1 MKETGLDCEVLFLD
15 SSTSVLVKR
24 YKETRRSHPLSG
36 NGRVDEGIERERA
49 LLRPIKKRADYIL
62 DTSQMLTRELRQEL
76 AKIFLQNKDYKSLFV
91 TVLSFGFKYGIP
103 NDADLVFD
111 VRFLPNPYYI
121 EELRHMSG
129 NDQEVRK
136 YVMDGAMAQPFV
148 DRLIDMIQ
156 FLIPG
161 YIEEGKNQLVIAI
174 GCTGGKHRSVTIAN
188 ELYESLIDQ
197 DLYGVKIEHRDMEKD
212 AIRKML

>member
-1 MKETGLDCEVLFLD
+1 
-15 SSTSVLVKR
+15 
-24 YKETRRSHPLSG
+24 
-36 NGRVDEGIERERA
+36 
-49 LLRPIKKRADYIL
+49 
-62 DTSQMLTRELRQEL
+62 
-76 AKIFLQNKDYKSLFV
+76 
-91 TVLSFGFKYGIP
+91 
-103 NDADLVFD
+103 
-111 VRFLPNPYYI
+111 
-121 EELRHMSG
+121 MSG